1 MSEEI
6 NNANQP
12 QELDRDQLDDV
23 AGGCGD
29 MKGDYYKKDKDYG
42 KYEDKYKGDWKGDK
56 YKGDWKGEGYKK
68 Y

>member
-6 NNANQP
+6 KNTNQP
-12 QELDRDQLDDV
+12 AELNQDQLEDV

-29 MKGDYYKKDKDYG
+29 MDYDYKKDKGHD
-42 KYEDKYKGDWKGDK
+42 KYDDKYKKDWKGDK